1 MRSVTECP
9 ELFVHVALG
18 RYIRSPAQL
27 NQIKSEAEKQ
37 RALYRVLK
45 ELCGRTKQQSAAKN
59 FFRKNEVNSCCEE
72 LPFCKAQLVADLFR
86 CRVEQELEEICRLKA
101 SWHFWQEE
109 VEEWKVT
116 DFQGDL
122 TRKVRSVPS
131 LLLTSEPRRS

>member
-1 MRSVTECP
+1 MRWTS
-9 ELFVHVALG
+9 
-18 RYIRSPAQL
+18 
-27 NQIKSEAEKQ
+27 
-37 RALYRVLK
+37 
-45 ELCGRTKQQSAAKN
+45 
-59 FFRKNEVNSCCEE
+59 CEE

-86 CRVEQELEEICRLKA
+86 CRVEQELEEISRLKA